1 MQRESISLKF
11 IMVIKQGG
19 NMQDLLSIKEL
30 RKMEGLDR
38 QVHQTLENIVKG
50 IRKGDTPLMTLAQ
63 SNQGEV

>member
-1 MQRESISLKF
+1 
-11 IMVIKQGG
+11 
-19 NMQDLLSIKEL
+19 MQDLLSIKEL